1 MVKGKKRATPTQ
13 YYIYTCVIL
22 KMTWINRQQQF
33 KTALVAAALLVA
45 VTSLLVSKWLAND
58 LAAEEYKRMELWSD
72 ALHTLNNAD
81 QNTDLSLVL
90 HVIED
95 NNNIPVIV
103 IDQDGNVTDHRNISI
118 QATDRADTIAQ
129 LTRRAQQMKAAGRYV
144 RIDGNKPGGFQLVCY
159 DDSTMIRRITVWPL
173 IQLGIVGGIVIIAIL
188 ALVSFKRTEQNK
200 LWVGLSKETAHQL
213 GTPISSI
220 MAWVEILKEEYPTD
234 PYVGEIE
241 KDVSRLNTIADR
253 FSKIGAV
260 PELLPTDIC
269 RLLTDVTTYIR
280 KRTSSHV
287 SFQVSLPSHPVMV
300 PLCPSLFEWVTES
313 LCKNAI
319 DAMQGEGTLSLVL
332 TDRPTSIILDVTDTG
347 CGMTKSIA
355 KQIFSPGFTT
365 KKRGWGLGL
374 SLSKRIIEKYH
385 AGRLFVKATEP
396 HHGTT
401 FRIIVKK

>member
-1 MVKGKKRATPTQ
+1 MVKGKKRATPPQ

-103 IDQDGNVTDHRNISI
+103 IDQDGNVTDHRNINI

-234 PYVGEIE
+234 PYVGEIG

-260 PELLPTDIC
+260 SELQPTDLC

-287 SFQVSLPSHPVMV
+287 VFQVTLPSHPVMV
-300 PLCPSLFEWVTES
+300 SLCPSLFEWVTEN

-332 TDRPTSIILDVTDTG
+332 TDRSTSIILDVTDTG
-347 CGMTKSIA
+347 CGMTKSIV

>member
-33 KTALVAAALLVA
+33 KTAFVAAALLVA

-90 HVIED
+90 HVLED

-173 IQLGIVGGIVIIAIL
+173 IQLGIVGGLVVIAIL

-220 MAWVEILKEEYPTD
+220 MAWIEILKEEYPTD
-234 PYVGEIE
+234 PYVGEIG
-241 KDVSRLNTIADR
+241 KDVARLNTIADR

-260 PELLPTDIC
+260 PELQPTDLC

-280 KRTSSHV
+280 KRASSHV

-300 PLCPSLFEWVTES
+300 SLCPSLFEWVTEN

-347 CGMTKSIA
+347 CGMSKSTA

>member
-144 RIDGNKPGGFQLVCY
+144 KIDGNKPGGFQLVCY

-260 PELLPTDIC
+260 PELQRMWLTHLIKMINIQPIRRGC
-269 RLLTDVTTYIR
+269 SQLRLL
-280 KRTSSHV
+280 
-287 SFQVSLPSHPVMV
+287 
-300 PLCPSLFEWVTES
+300 
-313 LCKNAI
+313 A
-319 DAMQGEGTLSLVL
+319 
-332 TDRPTSIILDVTDTG
+332 
-347 CGMTKSIA
+347 
-355 KQIFSPGFTT
+355 QITA
-365 KKRGWGLGL
+365 
-374 SLSKRIIEKYH
+374 RIGKPP
-385 AGRLFVKATEP
+385 RS
-396 HHGTT
+396 
-401 FRIIVKK
+401 

>member
-1 MVKGKKRATPTQ
+1 
-13 YYIYTCVIL
+13 
-22 KMTWINRQQQF
+22 MTWINRQQQF
-33 KTALVAAALLVA
+33 KTAFVAAALLVA
-45 VTSLLVSKWLAND
+45 VTSLLVSEWLAND

-90 HVIED
+90 HVLED

-173 IQLGIVGGIVIIAIL
+173 IQLGIVGGLVVIAIL

-220 MAWVEILKEEYPTD
+220 MAWIEILKEEYPTD
-234 PYVGEIE
+234 PYVGEIG
-241 KDVSRLNTIADR
+241 KDVARLNTIADR

-260 PELLPTDIC
+260 PELQPTDLC

-280 KRTSSHV
+280 KRASSHV
-287 SFQVSLPSHPVMV
+287 SFQVTLPSHPVMV
-300 PLCPSLFEWVTES
+300 SLCPSLFEWVTEN

-347 CGMTKSIA
+347 CGMSKSTA

>member
-1 MVKGKKRATPTQ
+1 
-13 YYIYTCVIL
+13 
-22 KMTWINRQQQF
+22 MTWINRQQQF

-90 HVIED
+90 HVLED

-173 IQLGIVGGIVIIAIL
+173 IQLGIVGGLVVIAIL

-220 MAWVEILKEEYPTD
+220 MAWIEILKEEYPTD
-234 PYVGEIE
+234 PYVGEIG

-260 PELLPTDIC
+260 PELQPTDLC

-280 KRTSSHV
+280 KRASSHV
-287 SFQVSLPSHPVMV
+287 VFQVTLPSHPVMV
-300 PLCPSLFEWVTES
+300 SLCPSLFEWVTEN

-347 CGMTKSIA
+347 CGMSKSIA

>member
-1 MVKGKKRATPTQ
+1 
-13 YYIYTCVIL
+13 
-22 KMTWINRQQQF
+22 MTWINRQQQF

-90 HVIED
+90 HVLED

-103 IDQDGNVTDHRNISI
+103 IDQDGNVADHRNINI

-173 IQLGIVGGIVIIAIL
+173 IQLGIVGGLVVIAIL

-220 MAWVEILKEEYPTD
+220 MAWIEILKEEYPTD
-234 PYVGEIE
+234 PYVGEIG

-260 PELLPTDIC
+260 PELQPTDLC

-280 KRTSSHV
+280 KRASSHV
-287 SFQVSLPSHPVMV
+287 VFQVTLPSHPVMV
-300 PLCPSLFEWVTES
+300 SLCPSLFEWVTEN

-347 CGMTKSIA
+347 CGMSKSIA

>member
-1 MVKGKKRATPTQ
+1 
-13 YYIYTCVIL
+13 
-22 KMTWINRQQQF
+22 MTWINRQQQF

-45 VTSLLVSKWLAND
+45 ATSLLVSKWLAND

-72 ALHTLNNAD
+72 ALHALNNAD

-90 HVIED
+90 HVLED

-173 IQLGIVGGIVIIAIL
+173 IQLGIVGGLVVIAIL

-234 PYVGEIE
+234 PYVGEIG

-260 PELLPTDIC
+260 PELQPTDLC

-280 KRTSSHV
+280 KRASSHV
-287 SFQVSLPSHPVMV
+287 VFQVTLPSHPVMV
-300 PLCPSLFEWVTES
+300 SLCPSLFEWVTEN

-332 TDRPTSIILDVTDTG
+332 TDRPTSIILDITDNG
-347 CGMTKSIA
+347 CGMSKSIA

-365 KKRGWGLGL
+365 KKRGWGLSL

-385 AGRLFVKATEP
+385 TGRLFVKATEP

>member
-1 MVKGKKRATPTQ
+1 
-13 YYIYTCVIL
+13 
-22 KMTWINRQQQF
+22 MTWINRQQQF

-103 IDQDGNVTDHRNISI
+103 IDQDGNVADHRNISI

-241 KDVSRLNTIADR
+241 KDASRLNTIADR

-280 KRTSSHV
+280 KRASSHV
-287 SFQVSLPSHPVMV
+287 VFQVTLPSHPVMV
-300 PLCPSLFEWVTES
+300 SLCPSLFEWVTEN

-347 CGMTKSIA
+347 CGMSKSIA

>member
-1 MVKGKKRATPTQ
+1 
-13 YYIYTCVIL
+13 
-22 KMTWINRQQQF
+22 MTWINRQQLF

-103 IDQDGNVTDHRNISI
+103 IDQDGNVTDHRNINI

-234 PYVGEIE
+234 PYVGEIG

-287 SFQVSLPSHPVMV
+287 SFQVCLPSHPVIV
-300 PLCPSLFEWVTES
+300 PLCPSLFEWVTEN

-319 DAMQGEGTLSLVL
+319 DAMQGEGSLSLVL